1 MVGCQQ
7 VDQEQQEVEQLGQ
20 EVGQE
25 QLEGVVEL
33 QLHEDQLDG
42 QGWQDE
48 LGRGVHQQQ
57 DDVGQDQWKEQEVV
71 EQLGQDQ
78 RQEVEQD

>member
-1 MVGCQQ
+1 M
-7 VDQEQQEVEQLGQ
+7 VEQLGQ
-20 EVGQE
+20 DQRQEVGQD
-25 QLEGVVEL
+25 QLEGVDEL
-33 QLHEDQLDG
+33 QLLEDQLDG

-48 LGRGVHQQQ
+48 LGQDVHHQQ
-57 DDVGQDQWKEQEVV
+57 DDVGQDQWKEEVV